1 MSKEMEAM
9 IAAAKERL
17 HRSIGQRA
25 RWAQAAIAA
34 KAAELREGQGSGQTM
49 GVVSFPP
56 MVPALLDRFFDGRRT
71 WVWGGSEW
79 VPSAIEA
86 SDD

>member
-1 MSKEMEAM
+1 MSPAMEAL

-25 RWAQAAIAA
+25 RWARAAIAA
-34 KAAELREGQGSGQTM
+34 KAAELRGK
-49 GVVSFPP
+49 V
-56 MVPALLDRFFDGRRT
+56 
-71 WVWGGSEW
+71 
-79 VPSAIEA
+79 A

>member
-1 MSKEMEAM
+1 MSKEIEAL

-34 KAAELREGQGSGQTM
+34 RAAALRE
-49 GVVSFPP
+49 
-56 MVPALLDRFFDGRRT
+56 ALH
-71 WVWGGSEW
+71 
-79 VPSAIEA
+79 A
-86 SDD
+86 